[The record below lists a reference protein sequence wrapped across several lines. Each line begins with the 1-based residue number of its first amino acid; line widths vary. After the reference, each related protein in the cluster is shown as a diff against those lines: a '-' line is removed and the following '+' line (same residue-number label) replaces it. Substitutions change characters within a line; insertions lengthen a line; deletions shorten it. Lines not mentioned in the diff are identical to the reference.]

1 MRKILDVLSFKKYR
15 DEYKVGLW
23 QCPQFIFFL
32 MGIFIMSTTIVTY
45 LVGQRYTDPY
55 LITIILIATTIIL
68 IILSYIILN
77 SFERLAQV
85 SKEKS
90 EFISIMSHQLRS
102 PLSSIKW
109 QIDLVA
115 HKTTPVTNNEE
126 THKSLLLIEE
136 QNERMIQLVD
146 DLLEIHRFESGKMV
160 LNPSKF
166 PMGETL
172 RKVIAKH
179 TERTTFSKINI
190 TFFPPEKDVEITADQ
205 EKITDVL
212 NHILDNAIRY
222 SPNGGKISV
231 ILEKLEHEIKCSIT
245 DEGIGVA
252 SRDVGKIFKKFFRGE
267 KSTKYKTDGLGTG
280 LYVAK
285 IIVQASGGRIGFSS
299 IEGVGSTFW
308 FILPINN

>member
-32 MGIFIMSTTIVTY
+32 MGIFIMGTTIVTY
-45 LVGQRYTDPY
+45 FVGQHYMDPY
-55 LITIILIATTIIL
+55 IVASIVAITVFVLFVLSSIIV
-68 IILSYIILN
+68 N
-77 SFERLAQV
+77 SFERVAQT

-109 QIDLVA
+109 QIDLAA
-115 HKTTPVTNNEE
+115 HKTASITNSEE
-126 THKSLLLIEE
+126 TRKSLLFIEE

-160 LNPSKF
+160 LSPSKF
-166 PMGETL
+166 PMGETI
-172 RKVIAKH
+172 RKVIAKF
-179 TERTTFSKINI
+179 TERAAFSNVKI
-190 TFFPPEKDVEITADQ
+190 TFFPPEKDAEVTADR

-212 NHILDNAIRY
+212 NHILDNAVRY

-231 ILEKLEHEIKCSIT
+231 ILEKLENEIKCSVT
-245 DEGIGVA
+245 DEGIGV
-252 SRDVGKIFKKFFRGE
+252 SSNDIGQIFKKFFRGE

-285 IIVQASGGRIGFSS
+285 IIIRASGGKIGFSS
-299 IEGVGSTFW
+299 VEGKGSTFW
-308 FILPINN
+308 FTLPIIN